1 MIFTHYIWGRAVQDN
16 LSPLQRLQVIKGWYQ
31 DGELREQV
39 LDVAGGDNG
48 TRVDSE
54 GLDGCCAVGHRAII
68 RERAIWQTPA
78 KNA

>member
-1 MIFTHYIWGRAVQDN
+1 MNSVQP
-16 LSPLQRLQVIKGWYQ
+16 SFRLIYGLENTQVIKGWYQ
-31 DGELREQV
+31 GGELREQV

-48 TRVDSE
+48 ARVDSE
-54 GLDGCCAVGHRAII
+54 RPDGCCVAGHRAII